1 MTDGRTKKVLDIQLD
16 GFHLTCIR
24 TADKRN
30 PYRVYRVW
38 AGHRRQIAKYGD
50 FLSVVY
56 FISDIYRDG
65 VDTAPIQTLIDWAKR
80 RGCL

>member
-1 MTDGRTKKVLDIQLD
+1 MTERRTKKVLDIQLD

-38 AGHRRQIAKYGD
+38 AGHRRQIDKYSD
-50 FLSVVY
+50 FVSV
-56 FISDIYRDG
+56 IMMIRD
-65 VDTAPIQTLIDWAKR
+65 LYIDGADKFTVHELMDWGKR